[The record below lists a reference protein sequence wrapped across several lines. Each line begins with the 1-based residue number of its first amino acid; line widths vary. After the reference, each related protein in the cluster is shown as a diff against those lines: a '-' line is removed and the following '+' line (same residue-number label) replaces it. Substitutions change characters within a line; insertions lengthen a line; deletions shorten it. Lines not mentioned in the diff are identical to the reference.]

1 MRSRSGPDPN
11 IPDHLVMPEPA
22 PQPSEHSTLRALV
35 LHPVIVSALAIWLL
49 NDHVLKHH
57 CGSWWTGKLSDVV
70 ALVAGPVVLAGLWSL
85 AARRPQHVREAVAI
99 AAALLALVMVLINT
113 WPVAAAA
120 YCWMLGTAQWPFRWF
135 WAWALSAPSPILA
148 PVHLVMDASDLLTLP
163 AALVSPWLAKRL

>member
-1 MRSRSGPDPN
+1 
-11 IPDHLVMPEPA
+11 
-22 PQPSEHSTLRALV
+22 V

-57 CGSWWTGKLSDVV
+57 CGSGWTGKLSDVV

-85 AARRPQHVREAVAI
+85 ATRRPQHVREAVAI

-120 YCWMLGTAQWPFRWF
+120 YCWLLDTASIR
-135 WAWALSAPSPILA
+135 ACKLLEVGLSIALVVLRTSLAFVRLCSAPMSVGSSSCAHRRPQERWDRRRIRDGAEVFRSVSGLA
-148 PVHLVMDASDLLTLP
+148 DRQTRCP
-163 AALVSPWLAKRL
+163 